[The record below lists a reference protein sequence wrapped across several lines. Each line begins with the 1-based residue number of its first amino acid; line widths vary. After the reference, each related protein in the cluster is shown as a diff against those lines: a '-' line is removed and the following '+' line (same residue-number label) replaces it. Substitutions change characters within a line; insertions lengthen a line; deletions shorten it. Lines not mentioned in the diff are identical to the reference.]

1 MRCRIRV
8 PIMAFPDYMEDQMNP
23 RPSPEPPQGEA
34 AADRQ
39 ATPSCPYCGH
49 TGTLAPLSEDTVID
63 HNTFVSVRK
72 CLNEGC
78 HGVVFY
84 YRGRDGNVKTLPYRE
99 IEHGKADPRTG
110 VRNAL
115 EEATICHAQGCYA
128 AAAVMVRRALAELCE
143 GVGIVDG
150 ELLDRLDSLG
160 KLIGVPPALL
170 TGLRDLRMLGN
181 AAASSESAIYRTMS
195 RKEVKVGIDCTEA
208 FFKALYRY
216 ESLVGKLKALR
227 DQRAT
232 PS

>member
-1 MRCRIRV
+1 
-8 PIMAFPDYMEDQMNP
+8 MAFPDQMEDQMNP
-23 RPSPEPPQGEA
+23 RPPPEPPQGEA
-34 AADRQ
+34 TTDHKAM
-39 ATPSCPYCGH
+39 PSCPYCGH
-49 TGTLAPLSEDTVID
+49 SGTLAPLSEDTVID
-63 HNTFVSVRK
+63 HNTFVSVRQ

-78 HGVVFY
+78 HGIVFY
-84 YRGRDGNVKTLPYRE
+84 YRARDGSVRTLPYRE
-99 IEHGKADPRTG
+99 IGYGKADPRNG

-160 KLIGVPPALL
+160 KLLSVPPALL
-170 TGLRDLRMLGN
+170 GGLRDLRMLGN
-181 AAASSESAIYRTMS
+181 AAASSESAIYSKMS

-208 FFKALYRY
+208 IFKALYRY
-216 ESLVGKLKALR
+216 ESLVGKLKALK
-227 DQRAT
+227 DQRPT